1 MVLLLLVSCLLSSQF
16 IAECTFADIYD
27 IDYVLTKFKQFPKHR
42 WEEFGLECGL
52 YYNTLEII
60 QDDNP
65 RRTEKCFIECVVRWL
80 RREDDVDKKGK
91 PTLQRL
97 ADIVGKVHC
106 DRLTQF
112 LVSGIM

>member
-1 MVLLLLVSCLLSSQF
+1 M
-16 IAECTFADIYD
+16 
-27 IDYVLTKFKQFPKHR
+27 
-42 WEEFGLECGL
+42 
-52 YYNTLEII
+52 EII

-97 ADIVGKVHC
+97 ADIVSKVHC

-112 LVSGIM
+112 LVSGICGIMDVCVIGN